1 MYISTHL
8 FIYLFIYLF
17 INLFNYLFVA
27 QFLTVLSFVGIRF
40 TRCVGLES
48 LPELC
53 ACAVK
58 VVKEVKRCFSDT
70 NVNNNSFNVDK
81 YSIDIGGR
89 GNEREKDRSAYSSG
103 KDRDSGKET
112 NKFMQKLNSSDRKKE
127 KEVEK
132 DAVSSLNRILSFASQ
147 SLIGGL
153 PLIEAR

>member
-1 MYISTHL
+1 M
-8 FIYLFIYLF
+8 
-17 INLFNYLFVA
+17 
-27 QFLTVLSFVGIRF
+27 
-40 TRCVGLES
+40 GLES

-70 NVNNNSFNVDK
+70 NNNNNNNNSFIVDK
-81 YSIDIGGR
+81 YSIDIDGR
-89 GNEREKDRSAYSSG
+89 GNEKEKDRIGYSSG

-112 NKFMQKLNSSDRKKE
+112 NKFMQKLNSTDRKKE

-132 DAVSSLNRILSFASQ
+132 EAVPSLHRIISYASQ
-147 SLIGGL
+147 SLTGGL